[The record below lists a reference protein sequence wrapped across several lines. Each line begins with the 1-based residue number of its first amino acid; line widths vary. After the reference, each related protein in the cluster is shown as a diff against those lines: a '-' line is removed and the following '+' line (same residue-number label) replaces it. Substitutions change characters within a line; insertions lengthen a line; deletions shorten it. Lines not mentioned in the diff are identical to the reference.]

1 MNRLETAREF
11 FSAVSGL
18 KRFGDYCNAEVF
30 KYLFRDNWKTLWECF
45 AIDCNRDI
53 LEFYC
58 GNYMN
63 NEEMI
68 ELSYRIVCDETKL
81 RMIASTGF
89 DKEVDN

>member
-1 MNRLETAREF
+1 MQKLETAREF

-30 KYLFRDNWKTLWECF
+30 KYLFGDNWKALWECF
-45 AIDCNRDI
+45 VIDCNRNI

-58 GNYMN
+58 GNYMD

-68 ELSYRIVCDETKL
+68 KLSYMIVCDEAKL
-81 RMIASTGF
+81 RMIAGTGF
-89 DKEVDN
+89 DNEVDN